1 MSLPDLT
8 IRPYRPGDEER
19 ILETF
24 NLVFREVCG
33 PGYTD
38 RTLEQWRWQYLQN
51 PWGHRMSLAVAPDGT
66 VVSQYAG
73 VPVRADTPYGQQ
85 TFVHCVDSMTHP
97 AWRAGLKRPGIF
109 VITGLPFSAHSRRIG
124 DAVLYGFPVDAAF
137 RIGSRYL
144 EYHFLRVIDFLIRDV
159 GLPVLDPPA
168 GLVVERTTV
177 IPPDIGS
184 LYAVVRAE
192 KRVLLRRDH
201 QYLDWRYVQNPARAD
216 YELWTAREA
225 GSRRLRGFLVLK
237 PGSGLAPDAATIADW
252 LAGERDAAAAQA
264 LLHVATARA
273 AEQGRLRL
281 MVVCPEWSAEWRAFE
296 AAGFVRT
303 PSAHWL
309 ERRLVYLLT
318 GSPLT
323 EAGLAQDWW
332 YMLGDSDL
340 A

>member
-1 MSLPDLT
+1 MTLPDLT
-8 IRPYRPGDEER
+8 IRSYRPGDEER
-19 ILETF
+19 IVDTF

-33 PGYTD
+33 PGYVD
-38 RTLEQWRWQYLQN
+38 RTLAQWRWQYLQN
-51 PWGHRMSLAVAPDGT
+51 PWGHRMSLAAAPDGT
-66 VVSQYAG
+66 IVSQYAG
-73 VPVRADTPYGQQ
+73 VPVLADTPHGPQ

-159 GLPVLDPPA
+159 GSGVIDPPA
-168 GLVVERTTV
+168 GLQLERVVT

-184 LYAVVRAE
+184 LYDVVRSE
-192 KRVLLRRDH
+192 KRLLLRRDYR
-201 QYLDWRYVQNPARAD
+201 YLDWRYVQNPARD
-216 YELWTAREA
+216 EYELWTARQQ
-225 GSRRLRGFLVLK
+225 GNGRLRGFLVLK

-252 LAGERDAAAAQA
+252 LASEHDAAVMQA
-264 LLHVATARA
+264 LLHVATRRA
-273 AEQGRLRL
+273 AEEQKVRL
-281 MVVCPEWSAEWRAFE
+281 MTVCPEWSAEWRGFA
-296 AAGFVRT
+296 AAGFVKT
-303 PSAHWL
+303 PSANWL

-323 EAGLAQDWW
+323 EPVLQADWW

>member
-8 IRPYRPGDEER
+8 IRPYRPGDEHG

-33 PGYTD
+33 PGYVD

-66 VVSQYAG
+66 IVSQYAG
-73 VPVRADTPYGQQ
+73 VPVLADTPHGPQ

-159 GLPVLDPPA
+159 AAGVIDPAPE
-168 GLVVERTTV
+168 LRLERVTA

-184 LYAVVRAE
+184 LYDTVRAE
-192 KRVLLRRDH
+192 KRLLLRRDYR
-201 QYLDWRYVQNPARAD
+201 YLDWRYVQNPSRAD
-216 YELWTAREA
+216 YELWTARRAANGRLA
-225 GSRRLRGFLVLK
+225 GLLVLK
-237 PGSGLAPDAATIADW
+237 PGGGLAPDAATIADW
-252 LAGERDAAAAQA
+252 LASEHDAAAAQA
-264 LLHVATARA
+264 LLHIATRRA
-273 AEQGRLRL
+273 AEEKKVRL
-281 MVVCPEWSAEWRAFE
+281 MTVCPDWSAEWRTFE
-296 AAGFVRT
+296 AAGFVKT
-303 PSAHWL
+303 PSANWL

-323 EAGLAQDWW
+323 EPVLQRDWW

>member
-1 MSLPDLT
+1 MTLPDLT

-33 PGYTD
+33 PGFVD

-51 PWGHRMSLAVAPDGT
+51 PWGLRMSLAVAPDGT

-73 VPVRADTPYGQQ
+73 VPIVADTPFGAQ

-137 RIGSRYL
+137 RIGARYL

-159 GLPVLDPPA
+159 AAGVLDPPA
-168 GLVVERTTV
+168 GVRLERV
-177 IPPDIGS
+177 AAIPPDVGS
-184 LYAVVRAE
+184 LYDLVRAE
-192 KRVLLRRDH
+192 KRLLLRRDYR
-201 QYLDWRYVQNPARAD
+201 YLDWRYVQNPARAD
-216 YELWTAREA
+216 YELWTARRA
-225 GSRRLRGFLVLK
+225 ADGRLVGFLVLK
-237 PGSGLAPDAATIADW
+237 PGGGLAPDAATIADW
-252 LAGERDAAAAQA
+252 LASEHDEGAAA
-264 LLHVATARA
+264 LLHVATQRA
-273 AEQGRLRL
+273 AAEKKVRL
-281 MVVCPEWSAEWRAFE
+281 MVVCPEWSAEWRTCE
-296 AAGFVRT
+296 RAGFVKT
-303 PSAHWL
+303 PSSNWL
-309 ERRLVYLLT
+309 ERRIVYLIT

-323 EAGLAQDWW
+323 LPVLQQDWW

>member
-1 MSLPDLT
+1 MTLPDLT
-8 IRPYRPGDEER
+8 IRPYQPGDEER

-33 PGYTD
+33 PAYQD
-38 RTLEQWRWQYLQN
+38 RSLEQWRWQYLQN

-66 VVSQYAG
+66 IVSQYAG
-73 VPVRADTPYGQQ
+73 VPVLADTPHGPQ

-109 VITGLPFSAHSRRIG
+109 VITGWPFSAHSRRIG

-144 EYHFLRVIDFLIRDV
+144 EYHFLRVIDFQIRAV
-159 GLPVLDPPA
+159 ATGVIDPPA
-168 GLVVERTTV
+168 GIQLERVHT

-184 LYAVVRAE
+184 LYDTVRGE
-192 KRVLLRRDH
+192 KRLLLRRDYR
-201 QYLDWRYVQNPARAD
+201 YLDWRYVQNPARAD
-216 YELWTAREA
+216 YELWTARQA
-225 GSRRLRGFLVLK
+225 GNGRLRGLLVLK
-237 PGSGLAPDAATIADW
+237 PGGGLAPDAATIADW
-252 LAGERDAAAAQA
+252 LASEHDPAAVQA
-264 LLHVATARA
+264 LLAVATRRA
-273 AEQGRLRL
+273 HEEKKIRL
-281 MVVCPEWSAEWRAFE
+281 MAVCPEWSAEWRAFE
-296 AAGFVRT
+296 RAGFVKT
-303 PSAHWL
+303 PSANWL

-323 EAGLAQDWW
+323 EPVLQADWW